1 MGGSIEKG
9 RFALYLADDFY
20 RGSSVK
26 TESYN
31 NQTLS
36 SNQDFKALHF
46 EVWGLVD

>member
-26 TESYN
+26 TESYCN
-31 NQTLS
+31 EPLAS
-36 SNQDFKALHF
+36 STDFKALHF
-46 EVWGLVD
+46 EVWGLID